1 MDRVRSQGTRCKVC
15 RLRPELR
22 AHVDRALTGDE
33 SADPPVR
40 RASPAE
46 IAAVLT
52 RHGIP
57 ITGRALQRH
66 RADHLRPEQIAALRI
81 AAESWTGRPVGV
93 SARAL
98 AAAVAGS
105 PSLAPFMERA
115 VDEVRLDVAELDAAA
130 ALTTQIMKTIGGA
143 VRERYARGGT
153 LDAAEA
159 RFLVQG
165 GMVIASLVRTRYAL
179 LSGRPGA
186 STTARE
192 QIQRAGVLLAA
203 PPPPPFELDAPQE
216 GQTACPVI
224 PIRSPRSAEELEA
237 PRAVAAVG

>member
-1 MDRVRSQGTRCKVC
+1 VDRVRSQGTRCKVC

-33 SADPPVR
+33 SVDPPVR

-98 AAAVAGS
+98 AAAVVGS

-115 VDEVRLDVAELDAAA
+115 VDEVRLEVTALDAAA
-130 ALTTQIMKTIGGA
+130 ALTTQLMKTICDA
-143 VRERYARGGT
+143 ARERYTRGGT
-153 LDAAEA
+153 LSTAEG
-159 RFLVQG
+159 RFMVQG
-165 GMVIASLVRTRYAL
+165 GMMLAALVRARAAL
-179 LSGRPGA
+179 LSGRPEA
-186 STTARE
+186 STIARG
-192 QIQRAGVLLAA
+192 QIQRARVLLAA
-203 PPPPPFELDAPQE
+203 PPPQPFDLPVIPDE
-216 GQTACPVI
+216 QTSCPVI
-224 PIRSPRSAEELEA
+224 PIRSLRAEETEA
-237 PRAVAAVG
+237 PRVVAAVG